1 MTLSVLMSVYDKDS
15 PAHLD
20 QALKSLSVQTVLP
33 SEVVLVEDGPI
44 SDELTGV
51 IEKYRSELA
60 IKSVRMAENQGLGAA
75 LNEGLKHCKNELIA
89 RMDSDD
95 ISLPMRFE
103 KQIAFM
109 KSNPEVA
116 VSSAWIEER
125 DHAMETVMGIRC
137 VPSSHGDVLRYGR
150 RRNPINHVAS
160 IFRKN
165 DVMKVGGYPNI
176 RKAQDYALWSLML
189 IEGFRFAN
197 IPETLLYVR
206 AGDALMT
213 RRGLGYLR
221 QEIKLLRFQR
231 SCGFLSR
238 CDYCINLVIRV
249 CVRLQP
255 SLIKRLMY
263 RYSRGQHQDSKPFNC
278 GDKGRIS

>member
-1 MTLSVLMSVYDKDS
+1 MALSVLMSVYSKDC

-20 QALKSLSVQTVLP
+20 QALKSLSVQTVMP
-33 SEVVLVEDGPI
+33 SELILVEDGPV
-44 SDELTGV
+44 SDELTDV
-51 IEKYRSELA
+51 IERYRSELA
-60 IKSVRMAENQGLGAA
+60 IKSVKMAENRGLGVA

-109 KSNPEVA
+109 ESNPEVA

-125 DHAMETVMGIRC
+125 DHAMETVMGIRM
-137 VPSSHGDVLRYGR
+137 VPASHGDVFRYGR

-165 DVMKVGGYPNI
+165 AVMRVGGYPNI

-189 IEGFRFAN
+189 VEGFRFAN

-213 RRGLGYLR
+213 RRGLEYLR
-221 QEIKLLRFQR
+221 QEIKLLKFQR
-231 SCGFLSR
+231 SCGFLSWR
-238 CDYCINLVIRV
+238 DYCINLVIRV
-249 CVRLQP
+249 CVRMQP
-255 SLIKRLMY
+255 SFIKRLMY
-263 RYSRGQHQDSKPFNC
+263 RYSRGQHRDSKPFNC
-278 GDKGRIS
+278 DDKGRIS